1 MDIECGL
8 DGTPTWEKFSKIFL
22 ATSFYSAT
30 DPLVLKF
37 DLIYL
42 WCPIWYLKHFEY
54 EFKTSF
60 ELESNSRIEDIN
72 ESFRRLHFHLV
83 LDTRNHFAK
92 IKFHKFF

>member
-1 MDIECGL
+1 MDIEWGL

-54 EFKTSF
+54 EFKISF
-60 ELESNSRIEDIN
+60 ELESNSTIEDIN
-72 ESFRRLHFHLV
+72 ESLGGLYFHPV
-83 LDTRNHFAK
+83 LDTQNVFVSV
-92 IKFHKFF
+92 